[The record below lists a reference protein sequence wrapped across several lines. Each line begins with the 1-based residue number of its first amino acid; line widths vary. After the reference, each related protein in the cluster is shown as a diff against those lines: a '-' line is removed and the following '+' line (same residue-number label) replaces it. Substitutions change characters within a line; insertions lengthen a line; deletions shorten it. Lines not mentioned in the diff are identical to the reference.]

1 MLRLRKET
9 INYLESELKNYKYM
23 DRDIERLNNKI
34 IYPAQFK
41 EKATLKNKQLKQ
53 LNKMKEAIENVYKT
67 CSFDNR
73 QFMEKYY
80 FNNPEKLNVSGVAF
94 KTNISKS
101 TAYNLRNNILISLS
115 ETRGL
120 YRTYRAVS

>member
-1 MLRLRKET
+1 LRLRKET

-115 ETRGL
+115 DELGIL
-120 YRTYRAVS
+120 H

>member
-1 MLRLRKET
+1 MRLRKET
-9 INYLESELKNYKYM
+9 INYLESELRNYKYI

-34 IYPAQFK
+34 IYSFQFK

-80 FNNPEKLNVSGVAF
+80 FNNSEKLNVSGVAY

-115 ETRGL
+115 DELGIL
-120 YRTYRAVS
+120 H